1 MATLTLCKILG
12 SPIDDA
18 FRGTCSNP
26 GDMPSEWDFLLRNS
40 KLSDWNVKLRV
51 IEAKDINSLDVPYK
65 NQIKKTPYLNLQVVG
80 GATVAYPSGSPL
92 KERDIVTWVR
102 NSVGDI
108 PSVVDVEPPTLISVQ
123 PSKRAAPTVPVATA
137 TVHNKQI
144 ATDSAIVQNPPA
156 NPSLLSNG
164 LVVGSVVS
172 GSFFVVACAIAG
184 AVAGFLISKDDSEYE
199 TEPLLLV
206 GDDGKEVDFNDAWG
220 QRGPTPIKS
229 AEAPIAK
236 QPELEPEP

>member
-18 FRGTCSNP
+18 FRGTFNNP

-40 KLSDWNVKLRV
+40 KLADWNVKLRIV
-51 IEAKDINSLDVPYK
+51 EAKDINSLDVPYK
-65 NQIKKTPYLNLQVVG
+65 NQIKKTPHLNLQVTG
-80 GATVAYPSGSPL
+80 GAAIPYPSGSPL
-92 KERDIVTWVR
+92 KELDIVSWVR
-102 NSVGDI
+102 NSLGDL
-108 PSVVDVEPPTLISVQ
+108 PVAVDIEPPTLISVQ
-123 PSKRAAPTVPVATA
+123 PAKRSLAEIPVASAAPP
-137 TVHNKQI
+137 NKQI
-144 ATDSAIVQNPPA
+144 STDSAIVQNPPA

-164 LVVGSVVS
+164 LVVGSVVG

-184 AVAGFLISKDDSEYE
+184 AVAGFLISRDDLEYE

-220 QRGPTPIKS
+220 QRGPTPIKNPES
-229 AEAPIAK
+229 LVAK